1 MKAEIKT
8 KAKQVLTWLVGVA
21 VTALF
26 IWLTSFFLGDRHG
39 NERRWTV
46 FTVKAIY
53 VLGGLAMLKY
63 ADIVMF
69 PKKHELPKDVEIQ
82 HRIYKVLAAGLIISA
97 AILAG

>member
-1 MKAEIKT
+1 MKVEIKT

-26 IWLTSFFLGDRHG
+26 VWLTSFFLGEG
-39 NERRWTV
+39 EGRWTV

-63 ADIVMF
+63 ADIIMF
-69 PKKHELPKDVEIQ
+69 PKKNELPKDVEIQ

-97 AILAG
+97 ALLAG

>member
-1 MKAEIKT
+1 MKAEVKR
-8 KAKQVLTWLVGVA
+8 KAKQVLTWFVGVA

-26 IWLTSFFLGDRHG
+26 IWLTSFFLGEG
-39 NERRWTV
+39 EGRWTV

-53 VLGGLAMLKY
+53 VLGGLTMLKY
-63 ADIVMF
+63 ADIIMF

-97 AILAG
+97 AIVAG